1 MNILSRPLRHRNG
14 IPSWS
19 SVSRSI
25 SRPASVARH
34 PSPSAQ
40 KWSHPPSSITIAD
53 DEVSSLASQPLH
65 ALSLADLVK
74 YDANLAVLL
83 GDLLTPHQTRTP
95 SPLDRGPL
103 LISEL
108 YPLPPPNPP
117 RTPDRELEESPIHR
131 SLQSQHREDL
141 Q

>member
-1 MNILSRPLRHRNG
+1 MNVFSRPLRLRNV
-14 IPSWS
+14 IPNWSWA
-19 SVSRSI
+19 SRSI
-25 SRPASVARH
+25 SRPASTERH

-53 DEVSSLASQPLH
+53 DDVSSLASQPLH

-74 YDANLAVLL
+74 YDAHLTVFP
-83 GDLLTPHQTRTP
+83 GDLLTLHQTRTP

-103 LISEL
+103 LIREL

-117 RTPDRELEESPIHR
+117 RTPDRELEKSPIHR